1 VQAPLAAALATALGR
16 PVAHLDPVAGGD
28 LNDAYAAT
36 LADGARVFVKTSA
49 DPAAAG
55 SFAAEAEGLRW
66 LAEPAALPVP
76 AVLALADRP
85 PAERAPLAAPP
96 PAERAPLAASDP
108 TPRFLALRWIDAGP
122 STPAADEALGRG
134 LAALH
139 AAGAPAFGGPADT
152 LRIGPLTL
160 PNAPA
165 PDWASFY
172 ATRRLEPLARHAH
185 DRGALPP
192 EAPALLD
199 RLIAR
204 LPQLAGP
211 SEPPARVHGDLWSGN
226 VLTDRDG
233 RPWLI
238 DPAAH
243 GGHRELDLA
252 MLRLFGG
259 PSERCF
265 EAYEEVAPLAPQA
278 PERIGLWQLAPLL
291 LHAALFGA
299 SWGARATQVL
309 RRYV

>member
-1 VQAPLAAALATALGR
+1 VHARLADALSAALGR
-16 PVAHLDPVAGGD
+16 PVARLDAVPGGD

-55 SFAAEAEGLRW
+55 SFAAEADGLRW
-66 LAEPAALPVP
+66 LAEAGALPVP
-76 AVLALADRP
+76 EVLAVADPAPGLAVP
-85 PAERAPLAAPP
+85 PSRVVLPP
-96 PAERAPLAASDP
+96 PAAA
-108 TPRFLALRWIDAGP
+108 PRFLALRWIDAGP
-122 STPAADEALGRG
+122 PTPQADEALGRG
-134 LAALH
+134 LARLH
-139 AAGAPAFGGPADT
+139 AAGVPAFGGPQPS

-160 PNAPA
+160 PNNSA
-165 PDWASFY
+165 PDWPAFY
-172 ATRRLEPLARHAH
+172 AARRLEPLARLAH

-192 EAPALLD
+192 EAPRLLD
-199 RLIAR
+199 RVVDR
-204 LPQLAGP
+204 LPELAGP
-211 SEPPARVHGDLWSGN
+211 PERPARVHGDLWSGN
-226 VLTDRDG
+226 VLTDARG

-265 EAYEEVAPLAPQA
+265 DAYAEVAPLAPGA
-278 PERIGLWQLAPLL
+278 PERVPLWQLAPLL

-299 SWGARATQVL
+299 SWGARATAIL
-309 RRYV
+309 RRYAA